1 MLIKNSF
8 LKNKINF
15 TLFFM
20 EVTWNIR
27 INGFNYAIKE
37 DTSILDACKHV
48 GITLPRFCYHES
60 LSIAGNCRMCLVIA
74 ERAEPLKL
82 TENDLPPKPT
92 TACALPVDE
101 ELEDFEI
108 FTETPY
114 VRRAREGIL
123 ETLLL
128 NHPLD
133 CPICDQGGEC
143 DLQDQTKQLGG
154 DRSRFW
160 WNKRGV
166 EDKYFGPLIKTIMTR
181 CIHCTRCVRYAA
193 EVAGVETLGTFN
205 RGTGTEIGNYA
216 SHIFNSEISGNVI
229 DLCPVGALTSKHYSF
244 KARPWE
250 LRSNESIDLTDNCG
264 SSIYVNYKETEI
276 VRVIPKTNSNINDS
290 IISDKA
296 RFSYDSLNNQRLQ
309 RIFEFSS
316 NKNVNFEEKDWSS
329 LLDSI
334 EFLIN
339 DSTEKITFIVDKNI
353 DLESLFLLKK
363 LENSF
368 SGKIRIR
375 TLNSAESYENSNISE
390 LNDKLVDI
398 NKKNSK
404 TCFLVCS
411 NIRTENAIINAKL
424 RKKYLDQPSTF
435 YCFGQNFKSTF
446 PLEFVNLN
454 IENFLK
460 FVEGK
465 NLSLSNLLIKDS
477 SPLFIISENL
487 YKRFNGKNTLIKL
500 LKKIAPTSVIY
511 NINKYS
517 NLEGNLFLGI
527 KPLSTVDLQSTTT
540 LFGIQLD
547 DLISFRRKLSNFNKR
562 LILINSHGSN
572 LTNKANIAVPCLT
585 SFEEEGI
592 YINVENRAQKALKI
606 FSKVDNARSLKQIF
620 LTLNKM
626 FKKEINFSNFLKYKY
641 EMIENASLLNS
652 TSKKFSSMSI
662 CNSNNYSSI
671 YDYSMYPIKS
681 SNEDFYRSN
690 NFSKKSIIMNKCSQ
704 EIRNLSN
711 NF

>member
-1 MLIKNSF
+1 
-8 LKNKINF
+8 
-15 TLFFM
+15 M
-20 EVTWNIR
+20 EITWNIR

-74 ERAEPLKL
+74 ERPEPLKL

-216 SHIFNSEISGNVI
+216 AHVFNSEISGNVI

-250 LRSNESIDLTDNCG
+250 LRSNESLDLTDNSG
-264 SSIYVNYKETEI
+264 SNIYVNYKETEI
-276 VRVIPKTNSNINDS
+276 VRVIPKVNSNINDS

-316 NKNVNFEEKDWSS
+316 NKNIKVQQKDWSS
-329 LLDSI
+329 LLESLEI
-334 EFLIN
+334 LLN
-339 DSTEKITFIVDKNI
+339 DSSEKITFLVDENL
-353 DLESLFLLKK
+353 DLESLVLLKK
-363 LENSF
+363 LENIF
-368 SGKIRIR
+368 SEKLKIRS
-375 TLNSAESYENSNISE
+375 LNSGQFYENLSVSE
-390 LNDKLVDI
+390 LNDKLIDL
-398 NKKNSK
+398 NKKQSK
-404 TCFLVCS
+404 ACFIISS
-411 NIRTENAIINAKL
+411 NIRTENSIINAKL
-424 RKKYLDQPSTF
+424 RKKYLDQPSSF
-435 YCFGQNFKSTF
+435 FCFGQNFKSTF

-454 IENFLK
+454 IEGILK
-460 FVEGK
+460 FFEGK
-465 NLSLSNLLIKDS
+465 DKYLSKQLIKAS
-477 SPLFIISENL
+477 SPVFVISENL
-487 YKRFNGKNTLIKL
+487 SKRFAGKNELIKMI
-500 LKKIAPTSVIY
+500 KTIAPTSIIY

-527 KPLSTVDLQSTTT
+527 KPLSKNDINSTTT
-540 LFGIQLD
+540 LVGVQLD
-547 DLISFRRKLSNFNKR
+547 DVINFRKKISNANKK
-562 LILINSHGSN
+562 LILINSHGSS
-572 LTNKANIAVPCLT
+572 LTNKSNIAIPCLT
-585 SFEEEGI
+585 AFEEEGI
-592 YINVENRAQKALKI
+592 YLNVENRAQKALKI
-606 FSKVDNARSLKQIF
+606 FSKVNDARSIKNIVSTIVRIFKKQI
-620 LTLNKM
+620 NS
-626 FKKEINFSNFLKYKY
+626 SNFLNFIH
-641 EMIENASLLNS
+641 ETIENSSLFNNTLKFFSLKVISNS
-652 TSKKFSSMSI
+652 TV
-662 CNSNNYSSI
+662 NTSI
-671 YDYSMYPIKS
+671 YDFSSHPIKS

-690 NFSKKSIIMNKCSQ
+690 NFTKNSIIMNKCSQ
-704 EIRNLSN
+704 ELRNLN
-711 NF
+711 DNF

>member
-1 MLIKNSF
+1 
-8 LKNKINF
+8 
-15 TLFFM
+15 M
-20 EVTWNIR
+20 EITWNIR

-82 TENDLPPKPT
+82 TEKDLPPKPT

-264 SSIYVNYKETEI
+264 SSVYVNFKETEI
-276 VRVIPKTNSNINDS
+276 VRVIPKPNSNINDS

-296 RFSYDSLNNQRLQ
+296 RFSYDSLNNQRLH

-316 NKNVNFEEKDWSS
+316 NKTVKVEEKDWSS
-329 LLDSI
+329 LLDNI
-334 EFLIN
+334 ELLMN
-339 DSTEKITFIVDKNI
+339 NSSEKITFVVDENL
-353 DLESLFLLKK
+353 DLESLFLL
-363 LENSF
+363 
-368 SGKIRIR
+368 
-375 TLNSAESYENSNISE
+375 
-390 LNDKLVDI
+390 
-398 NKKNSK
+398 
-404 TCFLVCS
+404 
-411 NIRTENAIINAKL
+411 
-424 RKKYLDQPSTF
+424 
-435 YCFGQNFKSTF
+435 
-446 PLEFVNLN
+446 
-454 IENFLK
+454 
-460 FVEGK
+460 
-465 NLSLSNLLIKDS
+465 
-477 SPLFIISENL
+477 
-487 YKRFNGKNTLIKL
+487 
-500 LKKIAPTSVIY
+500 
-511 NINKYS
+511 
-517 NLEGNLFLGI
+517 
-527 KPLSTVDLQSTTT
+527 
-540 LFGIQLD
+540 
-547 DLISFRRKLSNFNKR
+547 
-562 LILINSHGSN
+562 
-572 LTNKANIAVPCLT
+572 
-585 SFEEEGI
+585 
-592 YINVENRAQKALKI
+592 
-606 FSKVDNARSLKQIF
+606 
-620 LTLNKM
+620 
-626 FKKEINFSNFLKYKY
+626 
-641 EMIENASLLNS
+641 
-652 TSKKFSSMSI
+652 
-662 CNSNNYSSI
+662 
-671 YDYSMYPIKS
+671 
-681 SNEDFYRSN
+681 
-690 NFSKKSIIMNKCSQ
+690 
-704 EIRNLSN
+704 
-711 NF
+711 

>member
-1 MLIKNSF
+1 
-8 LKNKINF
+8 
-15 TLFFM
+15 M

-114 VRRAREGIL
+114 VRRAREAIL

-250 LRSNESIDLTDNCG
+250 LRSNESVDLTDNCG
-264 SSIYVNYKETEI
+264 SSVYVNYKETEI
-276 VRVIPKTNSNINDS
+276 VRVIPKPNSHINDS

-296 RFSYDSLNNQRLQ
+296 RFSYDSLSNQRLQ

-316 NKNVNFEEKDWSS
+316 NKTVKVEEKDWSS
-329 LLDSI
+329 LLDNVELLMNS
-334 EFLIN
+334 
-339 DSTEKITFIVDKNI
+339 SSEKITFVIDENL
-353 DLESLFLLKK
+353 DLESMFLLKK

-368 SGKIRIR
+368 SEKVKIR
-375 TLNSAESYENSNISE
+375 TLNPAHSYENASISE

-398 NKKNSK
+398 NKKASK
-404 TCFLVCS
+404 TCFIVCS

-424 RKKYLDQPSTF
+424 RKKYLDQPSNF
-435 YCFGQNFKSTF
+435 FCFGQNFKSTF

-454 IENFLK
+454 IESFLK

-465 NLSLSNLLIKDS
+465 NLFLSKSLIKDA

-487 YKRFNGKNTLIKL
+487 YKRFNGKNELIRVI
-500 LKKIAPTSVIY
+500 KKVAPTSLVY

-517 NLEGNLFLGI
+517 NLEGNIFAGI
-527 KPLSTVDLQSTTT
+527 KPLNKNDVDSTTT

-547 DLISFRRKLSNFNKR
+547 DVISFRRKLSNYTKR
-562 LILINSHGSN
+562 LILVNSHGSS
-572 LTNKANIAVPCLT
+572 LTNKANTAIPCLT

-592 YINVENRAQKALKI
+592 YVNIENRAQKALKV
-606 FSKVDNARSLKQIF
+606 FSKVNNSRSLKQIF

-641 EMIENASLLNS
+641 EMVENASLLNS
-652 TSKKFSSMSI
+652 TTKKFSLMLT
-662 CNSNNYSSI
+662 CNSNVNSSI
-671 YDYSMYPIKS
+671 NDYSTYPIKS

-690 NFSKKSIIMNKCSQ
+690 SFTKNSIIMNKCSQ
-704 EIRNLSN
+704 EIRSISN

>member
-1 MLIKNSF
+1 
-8 LKNKINF
+8 
-15 TLFFM
+15 M
-20 EVTWNIR
+20 EITWNIK

-193 EVAGVETLGTFN
+193 EIAGVETLGTFN
-205 RGTGTEIGNYA
+205 RGTGTEIGSYA
-216 SHIFNSEISGNVI
+216 NHVFNSEISGNII

-250 LRSNESIDLTDNCG
+250 LRSNESLDLTDNCG

-276 VRVIPKTNSNINDS
+276 ARIIPKQNSNINDS

-296 RFSYDSLNNQRLQ
+296 RFSYDALNNQRLQ

-316 NKNVNFEEKDWSS
+316 NKNVKVKQKDWSD
-329 LLDSI
+329 LLTNI
-334 EFLIN
+334 ETLIQN
-339 DSTEKITFIVDKNI
+339 PLEKITFMVNENL
-353 DLESLFLLKK
+353 DLESLVLLKK
-363 LENSF
+363 FENIF
-368 SGKIRIR
+368 SEKVKIR
-375 TLNSAESYENSNISE
+375 TVNSSQSYENSTVSE
-390 LNDKLVDI
+390 LNDQLVEI
-398 NKKNSK
+398 NKKESK
-404 TCFLVCS
+404 TCFIISS
-411 NIRTENAIINAKL
+411 NIKIENAIINAKL
-424 RKKYLDQPSTF
+424 RKKYLDQPTTLYS
-435 YCFGQNFKSTF
+435 FGQSFKSTF
-446 PLEFVNLN
+446 PMEFVNLN
-454 IENFLK
+454 INNFFK
-460 FVEGK
+460 TFEGK
-465 NLSLSNLLIKDS
+465 NLNLSNLIVKTS
-477 SPLFIISENL
+477 FPLFIISENL
-487 YKRFNGKNTLIKL
+487 WKRFNGKNELIKII
-500 LKKIAPTSVIY
+500 KKVAPTSLVY

-517 NLEGNLFLGI
+517 NLESNLFLGI
-527 KPLSTVDLQSTTT
+527 KPLNKNDINESTT
-540 LFGIQLD
+540 LFAIQLED
-547 DLISFRRKLSNFNKR
+547 TVNFRKKILNSNKTLIF
-562 LILINSHGSN
+562 INSHGSN
-572 LTNKANIAVPCLT
+572 LTNKANIAIPCLT
-585 SFEEEGI
+585 AFEEEGV
-592 YINVENRAQKALKI
+592 YINLENRAQKALKV
-606 FSKVDNARSLKQIF
+606 FSKVNDARSLKSIF
-620 LTLNKM
+620 LTLNKI
-626 FKKEINFSNFLKYKY
+626 FKSEINESKTLKHIN
-641 EMIENASLLNS
+641 EMIENSFLFNS
-652 TSKKFSSMSI
+652 NKKKFSTKYI
-662 CNSNNYSSI
+662 CNTYVKSSI
-671 YDYSMYPIKS
+671 FEFSLYPIKS
-681 SNEDFYRSN
+681 SIEDFYRSN
-690 NFSKKSIIMNKCSQ
+690 NFTKNSIIMNKCSQ
-704 EIRNLSN
+704 EMRNLTD

>member
-1 MLIKNSF
+1 
-8 LKNKINF
+8 
-15 TLFFM
+15 M

-60 LSIAGNCRMCLVIA
+60 LSIAGNCRMCLVVA
-74 ERAEPLKL
+74 ERPEPLKL

-108 FTETPY
+108 YTETPY

-133 CPICDQGGEC
+133 CPICDQAGEC

-216 SHIFNSEISGNVI
+216 SHVFNSEISGNVI

-264 SSIYVNYKETEI
+264 SNIYVNYKETEI
-276 VRVIPKTNSNINDS
+276 ARVIPKINSNINDS

-296 RFSYDSLNNQRLQ
+296 RFSYDALNNQRLQ
-309 RIFEFSS
+309 RIFEFS
-316 NKNVNFEEKDWSS
+316 FEKKAKQKDWSS
-329 LLDSI
+329 LLDTFESI
-334 EFLIN
+334 MKN
-339 DSTEKITFIVDKNI
+339 SSEKITFVIDENL
-353 DLESLFLLKK
+353 DLESLVLLKK
-363 LENSF
+363 LENLF
-368 SGKIRIR
+368 SEKVKIRN
-375 TLNSAESYENSNISE
+375 LNSAQTNGNFNLMG

-404 TCFLVCS
+404 VCFIISS
-411 NIRTENAIINAKL
+411 NIKVENSIVNAKL
-424 RKKYLDQPSTF
+424 RKKYLDQSTSF

-446 PLEFVNLN
+446 PMEFININ
-454 IENFLK
+454 IETVAKLF
-460 FVEGK
+460 EGK
-465 NLSLSNLLIKDS
+465 NLHLSQLLVKAAF
-477 SPLFIISENL
+477 PLFVTSENL
-487 YKRFNGKNTLIKL
+487 FKRFSEKNELVRII
-500 LKKIAPTSVIY
+500 KKIAPTSIVY
-511 NINKYS
+511 NIDKHC
-517 NLEGNLFLGI
+517 NLEGNSFLGI
-527 KPLSTVDLQSTTT
+527 KTLSKSDINNTTT
-540 LFGIQLD
+540 LIGVQLD
-547 DLISFRRKLSNFNKR
+547 DLINFRKKISNFQKR
-562 LILINSHGSN
+562 IILMNSHGSS
-572 LTNKANIAVPCLT
+572 LTNRANIAVPCLT

-592 YINVENRAQKALKI
+592 YLNLESRAQKALKI
-606 FSKVDNARSLKQIF
+606 FSKVNDSRSVKNIF
-620 LTLNKM
+620 LTLIKM
-626 FKKEINFSNFLKYKY
+626 FNKEIRPSSFLSSIY
-641 EMIENASLLNS
+641 ETVENSSLFN
-652 TSKKFSSMSI
+652 TTNKKFSLELTY
-662 CNSNNYSSI
+662 NSKNRTPI
-671 YDYSMYPIKS
+671 YDFFLYPVKT

-690 NFSKKSIIMNKCSQ
+690 NFTKNSIIMNKCSQ
-704 EIRNLSN
+704 ELRNLN
-711 NF
+711 DNF

>member
-1 MLIKNSF
+1 MQI
-8 LKNKINF
+8 
-15 TLFFM
+15 
-20 EVTWNIR
+20 TWNIR

-74 ERAEPLKL
+74 ERPEPLKL
-82 TENDLPPKPT
+82 TANDLPPKPT

-166 EDKYFGPLIKTIMTR
+166 EDKYLGPLIKTIMTR

-193 EVAGVETLGTFN
+193 EIAGVETLGTFN

-250 LRSNESIDLTDNCG
+250 LRATESLDLTDNCG
-264 SSIYVNYKETEI
+264 SNIYVNYKETEI
-276 VRVIPKTNSNINDS
+276 VRVIPKANSHINDS

-296 RFSYDSLNNQRLQ
+296 RFSYDALNNQRLQ

-316 NKNVNFEEKDWSS
+316 NKNIKVQQKDWAS
-329 LLDSI
+329 LLNAI
-334 EFLIN
+334 EKIIN
-339 DSTEKITFIVDKNI
+339 NSSEKITFVVDENLE
-353 DLESLFLLKK
+353 LESLLFLKK
-363 LENSF
+363 LENIF
-368 SGKIRIR
+368 SEKIKIRN
-375 TLNSAESYENSNISE
+375 LNAGQYYENLNVSE
-390 LNDKLVDI
+390 LNDKLIDI
-398 NKKNSK
+398 NTKQSK
-404 TCFLVCS
+404 ACFIVAS

-424 RKKYLDQPSTF
+424 RKKYLDQPSSF
-435 YCFGQNFKSTF
+435 FCFGQNFQSTF
-446 PLEFVNLN
+446 PIEFVNLS
-454 IENFLK
+454 
-460 FVEGK
+460 VEGVFK
-465 NLSLSNLLIKDS
+465 LFEGKDAFFSKCLIKAT
-477 SPLFIISENL
+477 SPLFFVSENL
-487 YKRFNGKNTLIKL
+487 SKRFNGKNELIKII
-500 LKKIAPTSVIY
+500 KKIAPTSKIY
-511 NINKYS
+511 NINKHS

-527 KPLSTVDLQSTTT
+527 KALSKNDIKNTTT
-540 LFGIQLD
+540 LIGVQLD
-547 DLISFRRKLSNFNKR
+547 DIVSFRKKILNLKKR
-562 LILINSHGSN
+562 FILFNSHGSS
-572 LTNKANIAVPCLT
+572 LTNKANIVIPSLT
-585 SFEEEGI
+585 AFEEEGI
-592 YINVENRAQKALKI
+592 YLNLENRAQKTLKV
-606 FSKVDNARSLKQIF
+606 FSKVSDARSVKNIF
-620 LTLNKM
+620 LTLIKL
-626 FKKEINFSNFLKYKY
+626 FKQEI
-641 EMIENASLLNS
+641 S
-652 TSKKFSSMSI
+652 TSKFLDYIHESIQNTSLFNNTYKKFSL
-662 CNSNNYSSI
+662 NFLLKSNTASYNFST
-671 YDYSMYPIKS
+671 YPIKPA
-681 SNEDFYRSN
+681 NEDFYRSN
-690 NFSKKSIIMNKCSQ
+690 KFTKNSIIMNKCSQ
-704 EIRNLSN
+704 ELRKVND

>member
-1 MLIKNSF
+1 
-8 LKNKINF
+8 
-15 TLFFM
+15 M
-20 EVTWNIR
+20 EITWNIR

-74 ERAEPLKL
+74 ERPEPLKL

-216 SHIFNSEISGNVI
+216 AHIFNSEISGNVI

-250 LRSNESIDLTDNCG
+250 LRSNESLDLTDNSG
-264 SSIYVNYKETEI
+264 SNIYVNYKETEI
-276 VRVIPKTNSNINDS
+276 VRVIPKVNSNINDS

-316 NKNVNFEEKDWSS
+316 NKNIKVQQKDWSS
-329 LLDSI
+329 LLESLEI
-334 EFLIN
+334 LLN
-339 DSTEKITFIVDKNI
+339 DSSEKITFLVDENL
-353 DLESLFLLKK
+353 DVESLVLLKK
-363 LENSF
+363 LENIF
-368 SGKIRIR
+368 SEKLKIRS
-375 TLNSAESYENSNISE
+375 LNSGRFYENLSVSE
-390 LNDKLVDI
+390 LNDKLIDL
-398 NKKNSK
+398 NKKQSK
-404 TCFLVCS
+404 ACFIISS
-411 NIRTENAIINAKL
+411 NIRTENSIINAKL
-424 RKKYLDQPSTF
+424 RKKYLDQPSSF
-435 YCFGQNFKSTF
+435 FCFGQNFKSTF

-454 IENFLK
+454 IEGILK
-460 FVEGK
+460 FFEGK
-465 NLSLSNLLIKDS
+465 DKYLSKQLIKAS
-477 SPLFIISENL
+477 SPVFVISENL
-487 YKRFNGKNTLIKL
+487 SKRFAGKNELIKMI
-500 LKKIAPTSVIY
+500 KTIAPTSIIY

-527 KPLSTVDLQSTTT
+527 KPLSKNDINSTTT
-540 LFGIQLD
+540 LVGVQLD
-547 DLISFRRKLSNFNKR
+547 DVINFRKKISNANKK
-562 LILINSHGSN
+562 LILINSHGSS
-572 LTNKANIAVPCLT
+572 LTNKSNIAIPCLT
-585 SFEEEGI
+585 AFEEEGI
-592 YINVENRAQKALKI
+592 YLNVENRAQKALKI
-606 FSKVDNARSLKQIF
+606 FSKVNDARSIKNIVSTIVRIFKKQI
-620 LTLNKM
+620 NS
-626 FKKEINFSNFLKYKY
+626 SNFLNFIH
-641 EMIENASLLNS
+641 ETIENSSLFNNTLKFFSLKVISNS
-652 TSKKFSSMSI
+652 TV
-662 CNSNNYSSI
+662 NTSI
-671 YDYSMYPIKS
+671 YDFSSHPIKS

-690 NFSKKSIIMNKCSQ
+690 NFTKNSIIMNKCSQ
-704 EIRNLSN
+704 ELRNLN
-711 NF
+711 DNF

>member
-1 MLIKNSF
+1 
-8 LKNKINF
+8 
-15 TLFFM
+15 M
-20 EVTWNIR
+20 EITWNIR

-74 ERAEPLKL
+74 ERPEPLKL

-133 CPICDQGGEC
+133 CPICDQAGEC

-250 LRSNESIDLTDNCG
+250 LRSNESIDLTDSCG
-264 SSIYVNYKETEI
+264 SNIYVNYKETEI
-276 VRVIPKTNSNINDS
+276 VRVIPKGNSNINDS
-290 IISDKA
+290 LISDKA
-296 RFSYDSLNNQRLQ
+296 RFSYDALSNQRLQ
-309 RIFEFSS
+309 RIFEFSA
-316 NKNVNFEEKDWSS
+316 NKNSKVQQKDWAS
-329 LLDSI
+329 LLEQLDSMI
-334 EFLIN
+334 TNSE
-339 DSTEKITFIVDKNI
+339 ERITFVVDDNL
-353 DLESLFLLKK
+353 DLESLVLLKK
-363 LENSF
+363 LEAVF
-368 SGKIRIR
+368 SEKIKIR
-375 TLNSAESYENSNISE
+375 TLNSGRFYKNFIVSG

-398 NKKNSK
+398 NKKESK
-404 TCFLVCS
+404 ACFIISS
-411 NIRTENAIINAKL
+411 NIKIENSIINAKL
-424 RKKYLDQPSTF
+424 RKKYLDQPSAF

-446 PLEFVNLN
+446 AMEFVNLN
-454 IENFLK
+454 INAIINLF
-460 FVEGK
+460 EGK
-465 NLSLSNLLIKDS
+465 DFYLSRLIVKTAN
-477 SPLFIISENL
+477 PLFIVSENL
-487 YKRFNGKNTLIKL
+487 SKRFKGGNTLVSMIK
-500 LKKIAPTSVIY
+500 KVAPTSLVY
-511 NINKYS
+511 EINKYS
-517 NLEGNLFLGI
+517 NAEGNALLGVA
-527 KPLSTVDLQSTTT
+527 PLSKNDINSTTT
-540 LFGIQLD
+540 LIGVQLED
-547 DLISFRRKLSNFNKR
+547 VVNFRKKISVLNKK
-562 LILINSHGSN
+562 LILISSHGSS
-572 LTNKANIAVPCLT
+572 LTSKANIAIPSLT

-592 YINVENRAQKALKI
+592 YVNVEGRVQKALKV
-606 FSKVDNARSLKQIF
+606 FSKANDSRSVKSILS
-620 LTLNKM
+620 TLIKM
-626 FKKEINFSNFLKYKY
+626 FKQEIRSSEFLNYMH
-641 EMIENASLLNS
+641 ETIENSSLFNNCY
-652 TSKKFSSMSI
+652 KKFSLKAISDSKFRT
-662 CNSNNYSSI
+662 
-671 YDYSMYPIKS
+671 SMYEFSLYPLKT

-690 NFSKKSIIMNKCSQ
+690 NFTKNSIIMNKCSQ
-704 EIRNLSN
+704 ELRGLND

>member
-1 MLIKNSF
+1 
-8 LKNKINF
+8 
-15 TLFFM
+15 M

-60 LSIAGNCRMCLVIA
+60 LSIAGNCRMCLVVA
-74 ERAEPLKL
+74 ERPEPLKL

-108 FTETPY
+108 YTETPY

-133 CPICDQGGEC
+133 CPICDQAGEC

-216 SHIFNSEISGNVI
+216 SHVFNSEISGNVI

-264 SSIYVNYKETEI
+264 SNIYVNYKETEI
-276 VRVIPKTNSNINDS
+276 ARVIPKINSNINDS

-296 RFSYDSLNNQRLQ
+296 RFSYDALNNQRLQ
-309 RIFEFSS
+309 RIFEFS
-316 NKNVNFEEKDWSS
+316 FEKKAKQKDWSS
-329 LLDSI
+329 LLDTFESI
-334 EFLIN
+334 MKN
-339 DSTEKITFIVDKNI
+339 SSEKITFVIDENL
-353 DLESLFLLKK
+353 DLESLVLLKK
-363 LENSF
+363 LENLF
-368 SGKIRIR
+368 SEKVKIRN
-375 TLNSAESYENSNISE
+375 LNSAQTNGNFNLMG

-404 TCFLVCS
+404 VCFIVSS
-411 NIRTENAIINAKL
+411 NIKVENSIVNAKL
-424 RKKYLDQPSTF
+424 RKKYLDQSTSF

-446 PLEFVNLN
+446 PMEFININ
-454 IENFLK
+454 IETVAKLF
-460 FVEGK
+460 EGK
-465 NLSLSNLLIKDS
+465 NLHLSQLLVKAAF
-477 SPLFIISENL
+477 PLFVTSENL
-487 YKRFNGKNTLIKL
+487 FKRFSEKNELVRII
-500 LKKIAPTSVIY
+500 KKIAPTSIVY
-511 NINKYS
+511 NIDKHC
-517 NLEGNLFLGI
+517 NLEGNSFLGI
-527 KPLSTVDLQSTTT
+527 KTLSKSDINNTTT
-540 LFGIQLD
+540 LIGVQLD
-547 DLISFRRKLSNFNKR
+547 DLINFRKKISNFQKR
-562 LILINSHGSN
+562 IILMNSHGSS
-572 LTNKANIAVPCLT
+572 LTNRANIAVPCLT

-592 YINVENRAQKALKI
+592 YLNLESRAQKALKI
-606 FSKVDNARSLKQIF
+606 FSKVNDSRSVKNIF
-620 LTLNKM
+620 LTLIKM
-626 FKKEINFSNFLKYKY
+626 FNKEIRPSSFLSSIY
-641 EMIENASLLNS
+641 ETVENSSLFN
-652 TSKKFSSMSI
+652 TTNKKFSLELTY
-662 CNSNNYSSI
+662 NSKNRTPI
-671 YDYSMYPIKS
+671 YDFFLYPVKT

-690 NFSKKSIIMNKCSQ
+690 NFTKNSIIMNKCSQ
-704 EIRNLSN
+704 ELRNLN
-711 NF
+711 DNF

>member
-1 MLIKNSF
+1 
-8 LKNKINF
+8 
-15 TLFFM
+15 M

-74 ERAEPLKL
+74 ERPEPLKL

-264 SSIYVNYKETEI
+264 SNIYVNYKETEI
-276 VRVIPKTNSNINDS
+276 VRVIPKVNSNINDS

-296 RFSYDSLNNQRLQ
+296 RFSYDALNNQRLQ

-316 NKNVNFEEKDWSS
+316 NKNIKVQQKDWSS
-329 LLDSI
+329 LLDAFELMIKNS
-334 EFLIN
+334 L
-339 DSTEKITFIVDKNI
+339 EKITFVIDENL
-353 DLESLFLLKK
+353 DLESLVLLKK
-363 LENSF
+363 LENIF
-368 SGKIRIR
+368 SEKVKIRN
-375 TLNSAESYENSNISE
+375 LNSGQINENFNVIG
-390 LNDKLVDI
+390 LNDKLLDI
-398 NKKNSK
+398 NKKESK
-404 TCFLVCS
+404 ACFIISS
-411 NIRTENAIINAKL
+411 NIKIENSIINAKL
-424 RKKYLDQPSTF
+424 RKKYLDQPSFF

-446 PLEFVNLN
+446 PLEFINLN
-454 IENFLK
+454 IEAIVKLF
-460 FVEGK
+460 EGRDVY
-465 NLSLSNLLIKDS
+465 LSKLLVKAAF
-477 SPLFIISENL
+477 PLFVVSENL
-487 YKRFNGKNTLIKL
+487 SKRFSGTNELIRMI
-500 LKKIAPTSVIY
+500 KKIAPTSIVY

-517 NLEGNLFLGI
+517 NLEGNNLLGI
-527 KPLSTVDLQSTTT
+527 KSLSKNDLNSTTT
-540 LFGIQLD
+540 LVGIQLD
-547 DLISFRRKLSNFNKR
+547 DVINFRKKILSLNKK
-562 LILINSHGSN
+562 LILINSHGSS

-585 SFEEEGI
+585 AFEEEGI
-592 YINVENRAQKALKI
+592 YFNVENRAQKALKV
-606 FSKVDNARSLKQIF
+606 FSKVNESRSIKNIFSTLIKIFKQ
-620 LTLNKM
+620 
-626 FKKEINFSNFLKYKY
+626 EIRLSNFLNYVY
-641 EMIENASLLNS
+641 ETIENSSLFNN
-652 TSKKFSSMSI
+652 TNKKFSLKLI
-662 CNSNNYSSI
+662 NNSQFKVST
-671 YDYSMYPIKS
+671 YDFSVYPIKT
-681 SNEDFYRSN
+681 SNEDFYRSSSFTKN
-690 NFSKKSIIMNKCSQ
+690 SIIMNKCSQ
-704 EIRNLSN
+704 ELRGLND

>member
-1 MLIKNSF
+1 
-8 LKNKINF
+8 
-15 TLFFM
+15 M
-20 EVTWNIR
+20 EITWNIR

-74 ERAEPLKL
+74 ERPEPLKL

-216 SHIFNSEISGNVI
+216 AHVFNSEISGNVI

-250 LRSNESIDLTDNCG
+250 LRSNESLDLTDNSG
-264 SSIYVNYKETEI
+264 SNIYVNYKETEI
-276 VRVIPKTNSNINDS
+276 VRVIPKVNSNINDS

-316 NKNVNFEEKDWSS
+316 NKNIKVQQKDWSS
-329 LLDSI
+329 LLESLEI
-334 EFLIN
+334 LLN
-339 DSTEKITFIVDKNI
+339 DSSEKITFLVDENL
-353 DLESLFLLKK
+353 DLESLVLLKK
-363 LENSF
+363 LENIF
-368 SGKIRIR
+368 SEKLKIRS
-375 TLNSAESYENSNISE
+375 LNSGQFYENLSVSE
-390 LNDKLVDI
+390 LNDKLIDL
-398 NKKNSK
+398 NKKQSK
-404 TCFLVCS
+404 ACFIISS
-411 NIRTENAIINAKL
+411 NIRTENSIINAKL
-424 RKKYLDQPSTF
+424 RKKYLDQPSSF
-435 YCFGQNFKSTF
+435 FCFGQNFKSTF

-454 IENFLK
+454 IEGILK
-460 FVEGK
+460 FFEGK
-465 NLSLSNLLIKDS
+465 DKYLSKQLIKAS
-477 SPLFIISENL
+477 SPVFVISENL
-487 YKRFNGKNTLIKL
+487 SKRFAGKNELIKMI
-500 LKKIAPTSVIY
+500 KTIAPTSIIY

-527 KPLSTVDLQSTTT
+527 KPLSKNDINSTTT
-540 LFGIQLD
+540 LVGVQLD
-547 DLISFRRKLSNFNKR
+547 DVINFRKKISNANKK
-562 LILINSHGSN
+562 LILINSHGSS
-572 LTNKANIAVPCLT
+572 LTNKSNIAIPCLT
-585 SFEEEGI
+585 AFEEEGI
-592 YINVENRAQKALKI
+592 YLNVENRAQKALKN
-606 FSKVDNARSLKQIF
+606 FSKVNDARSIKNIVSTIVRIFKKQI
-620 LTLNKM
+620 NS
-626 FKKEINFSNFLKYKY
+626 SNFLNFIH
-641 EMIENASLLNS
+641 ETIENSSLFNNTLKFFSLKVISNS
-652 TSKKFSSMSI
+652 TV
-662 CNSNNYSSI
+662 NTSI
-671 YDYSMYPIKS
+671 YDFSSHPIKS

-690 NFSKKSIIMNKCSQ
+690 NFTKNSIIMNKCSQ
-704 EIRNLSN
+704 ELRNLN
-711 NF
+711 DNF

>member
-1 MLIKNSF
+1 
-8 LKNKINF
+8 
-15 TLFFM
+15 M

-60 LSIAGNCRMCLVIA
+60 LSIAGNCRMCLVVA
-74 ERAEPLKL
+74 ERPEPLKL

-108 FTETPY
+108 YTETPY

-133 CPICDQGGEC
+133 CPICDQAGEC

-216 SHIFNSEISGNVI
+216 SHVFNSEISGNVI

-250 LRSNESIDLTDNCG
+250 LRSNESVDLTDNCG
-264 SSIYVNYKETEI
+264 SNIYVNYKETEI
-276 VRVIPKTNSNINDS
+276 ARVIPKINSNINDS

-296 RFSYDSLNNQRLQ
+296 RFSYDALNNQRLQ
-309 RIFEFSS
+309 RIFEFS
-316 NKNVNFEEKDWSS
+316 FEKKAKQKDWSS
-329 LLDSI
+329 LLDTFESI
-334 EFLIN
+334 MKN
-339 DSTEKITFIVDKNI
+339 SSEKITFVIDENL
-353 DLESLFLLKK
+353 DLESLVLLKK
-363 LENSF
+363 LENLF
-368 SGKIRIR
+368 SEKVKIRN
-375 TLNSAESYENSNISE
+375 LNSAQTNGNFNLMG

-404 TCFLVCS
+404 VCFIVSS
-411 NIRTENAIINAKL
+411 NIKVENSIVNAKL
-424 RKKYLDQPSTF
+424 RKKYLDQSTSF

-446 PLEFVNLN
+446 PMEFININ
-454 IENFLK
+454 IETVAKLF
-460 FVEGK
+460 EGK
-465 NLSLSNLLIKDS
+465 NLHLSQLLVKAAF
-477 SPLFIISENL
+477 PLFVTSENL
-487 YKRFNGKNTLIKL
+487 FKRFSEKNELVRII
-500 LKKIAPTSVIY
+500 KKIAPTSIVY
-511 NINKYS
+511 NIDKHC
-517 NLEGNLFLGI
+517 NLEGNSFLGI
-527 KPLSTVDLQSTTT
+527 KTLSKSDINNTTT
-540 LFGIQLD
+540 LIGVQLD
-547 DLISFRRKLSNFNKR
+547 DLINFRKKISNFQKR
-562 LILINSHGSN
+562 IILMNSHGSS
-572 LTNKANIAVPCLT
+572 LTNRANIAVPCLT

-592 YINVENRAQKALKI
+592 YLNLESRAQKALKI
-606 FSKVDNARSLKQIF
+606 FSKVNDSRSVKNIF
-620 LTLNKM
+620 LTLIKM
-626 FKKEINFSNFLKYKY
+626 FNKEIRPSSFLSSIY
-641 EMIENASLLNS
+641 ETVENSFLFN
-652 TSKKFSSMSI
+652 TTNKKFSLELTY
-662 CNSNNYSSI
+662 NSKNRTPI
-671 YDYSMYPIKS
+671 YDFFLYPVKT

-690 NFSKKSIIMNKCSQ
+690 NFTKNSIIMNKCSQ
-704 EIRNLSN
+704 ELRNLN
-711 NF
+711 DNF

>member
-1 MLIKNSF
+1 
-8 LKNKINF
+8 
-15 TLFFM
+15 M
-20 EVTWNIR
+20 EITWNIR

-74 ERAEPLKL
+74 ERPEPLKL

-216 SHIFNSEISGNVI
+216 AHVFNSEISGNVI

-264 SSIYVNYKETEI
+264 SNIYVNYKETEV
-276 VRVIPKTNSNINDS
+276 VRVIPKVNSNINDS

-316 NKNVNFEEKDWSS
+316 NKNSKVQEKDWNS
-329 LLDSI
+329 LLESI
-334 EFLIN
+334 ESLVN
-339 DSTEKITFIVDKNI
+339 DSSEKITFLIDENL
-353 DLESLFLLKK
+353 DLESLILLKK
-363 LENSF
+363 LENIF
-368 SGKIRIR
+368 SEKIKIRN
-375 TLNSAESYENSNISE
+375 LNSGQFYENLNVSE
-390 LNDKLVDI
+390 LNGKLIDI
-398 NKKNSK
+398 NKKQSK
-404 TCFLVCS
+404 ACFIISS
-411 NIRTENAIINAKL
+411 NIRTENSIINAKL
-424 RKKYLDQPSTF
+424 RKKYLDQPSSF
-435 YCFGQNFKSTF
+435 FCFGQNFKSTF

-454 IENFLK
+454 IEGILK
-460 FVEGK
+460 FFEGK
-465 NLSLSNLLIKDS
+465 DKYLSKQLIKAE
-477 SPLFIISENL
+477 SPIFVISENL
-487 YKRFNGKNTLIKL
+487 SKRFT
-500 LKKIAPTSVIY
+500 
-511 NINKYS
+511 
-517 NLEGNLFLGI
+517 
-527 KPLSTVDLQSTTT
+527 
-540 LFGIQLD
+540 
-547 DLISFRRKLSNFNKR
+547 
-562 LILINSHGSN
+562 
-572 LTNKANIAVPCLT
+572 
-585 SFEEEGI
+585 
-592 YINVENRAQKALKI
+592 
-606 FSKVDNARSLKQIF
+606 
-620 LTLNKM
+620 
-626 FKKEINFSNFLKYKY
+626 
-641 EMIENASLLNS
+641 
-652 TSKKFSSMSI
+652 
-662 CNSNNYSSI
+662 
-671 YDYSMYPIKS
+671 
-681 SNEDFYRSN
+681 
-690 NFSKKSIIMNKCSQ
+690 
-704 EIRNLSN
+704 
-711 NF
+711 

>member
-1 MLIKNSF
+1 
-8 LKNKINF
+8 
-15 TLFFM
+15 M
-20 EVTWNIR
+20 EITWNIR

-74 ERAEPLKL
+74 ERPEPLKL

-216 SHIFNSEISGNVI
+216 AHVFNSEISGNVI

-264 SSIYVNYKETEI
+264 SNIYVNYKETEV
-276 VRVIPKTNSNINDS
+276 VRVIPKVNSNINDS

-316 NKNVNFEEKDWSS
+316 NKNSKVQEKDWSS
-329 LLDSI
+329 LLDSL
-334 EFLIN
+334 EFLVN
-339 DSTEKITFIVDKNI
+339 DSSEKITFLIDENL
-353 DLESLFLLKK
+353 DLESLILLKK
-363 LENSF
+363 LENIF
-368 SGKIRIR
+368 SEKIKIRN
-375 TLNSAESYENSNISE
+375 LNSGQFYENLNVSE
-390 LNDKLVDI
+390 LNGKLVDI
-398 NKKNSK
+398 NKKQSK
-404 TCFLVCS
+404 ACFIISS
-411 NIRTENAIINAKL
+411 NTRTENSIINAKL
-424 RKKYLDQPSTF
+424 RKKYLDQPSSF
-435 YCFGQNFKSTF
+435 FCFGQNFKSTF

-454 IENFLK
+454 IEGILK
-460 FVEGK
+460 FFEGK
-465 NLSLSNLLIKDS
+465 DKYLSKQLIKAE
-477 SPLFIISENL
+477 SPIFVISENL
-487 YKRFNGKNTLIKL
+487 SKRFTGKNELIKMI
-500 LKKIAPTSVIY
+500 KTIAPTSIVY

-527 KPLSTVDLQSTTT
+527 KPLTKNDINCTTT
-540 LFGIQLD
+540 LIGVQLD
-547 DLISFRRKLSNFNKR
+547 DVINLRKKISNVNTK
-562 LILINSHGSN
+562 LILINSHGSS
-572 LTNKANIAVPCLT
+572 LTNKCSIAVPCLT
-585 SFEEEGI
+585 AFEEEGI
-592 YINVENRAQKALKI
+592 YFNLENRAQKALKI
-606 FSKVDNARSLKQIF
+606 FSKVNDARSVKNIVLTIVKIFKKQINSSKY
-620 LTLNKM
+620 LTYVH
-626 FKKEINFSNFLKYKY
+626 ET
-641 EMIENASLLNS
+641 IENSSLFNTTAKTFSLKFINNS
-652 TSKKFSSMSI
+652 TI
-662 CNSNNYSSI
+662 NDAI
-671 YDYSMYPIKS
+671 YDFSLQPIKS

-690 NFSKKSIIMNKCSQ
+690 SFTKNSIIMNKCSQ
-704 EIRNLSN
+704 ELRNLN
-711 NF
+711 DNF

>member
-1 MLIKNSF
+1 
-8 LKNKINF
+8 
-15 TLFFM
+15 M
-20 EVTWNIR
+20 EITWNIK

-205 RGTGTEIGNYA
+205 RGTGTEIGSYA
-216 SHIFNSEISGNVI
+216 NHVFNSEISGNVI

-250 LRSNESIDLTDNCG
+250 LRSNESLDLTDNCG
-264 SSIYVNYKETEI
+264 SSVYVNYKETEI
-276 VRVIPKTNSNINDS
+276 ARIIPKPNSNINDS

-296 RFSYDSLNNQRLQ
+296 RFSYDALNNQRLQ
-309 RIFEFSS
+309 KIFEFSS
-316 NKNVNFEEKDWSS
+316 NKQIKVKQKDWSS
-329 LLDSI
+329 LLDSL
-334 EFLIN
+334 EALIQN
-339 DSTEKITFIVDKNI
+339 PLEKITIIVDENL
-353 DLESLFLLKK
+353 DLESLTLLKK
-363 LENSF
+363 LENIF
-368 SGKIRIR
+368 SEKVKIR
-375 TLNSAESYENSNISE
+375 TVNSSQSYENSSVSE
-390 LNDKLVDI
+390 LNDRLVDI
-398 NKKNSK
+398 NKKESK
-404 TCFLVCS
+404 TCFILSS
-411 NIRTENAIINAKL
+411 NIKIENAIINAKL
-424 RKKYLDQPSTF
+424 RKKYLDQPTEF
-435 YCFGQNFKSTF
+435 YCFGQSFKSTF
-446 PLEFVNLN
+446 PVEFVNLN
-454 IENFLK
+454 IETF
-460 FVEGK
+460 FRTFEGK
-465 NLSLSNLLIKDS
+465 NLNLSSLIIKTTF
-477 SPLFIISENL
+477 PLFIISENL
-487 YKRFNGKNTLIKL
+487 WKRFNGKNELIKTI
-500 LKKIAPTSVIY
+500 KKVAPTSLVY
-511 NINKYS
+511 NVNKYS
-517 NLEGNLFLGI
+517 NLESNLFLGI
-527 KPLSTVDLQSTTT
+527 KPLNKNDINESTT
-540 LFGIQLD
+540 LFGVQLED
-547 DLISFRRKLSNFNKR
+547 TTSFRKKVLNSNKT
-562 LILINSHGSN
+562 LIFINSHGSN
-572 LTNKANIAVPCLT
+572 LINKANIAIPCLT
-585 SFEEEGI
+585 AFEEEGV
-592 YINVENRAQKALKI
+592 YINIENRAQKALKV
-606 FSKVDNARSLKQIF
+606 FSKVNDARSLKNIF
-620 LTLNKM
+620 LTLNKI
-626 FKKEINFSNFLKYKY
+626 FKSEISESKTLNHIN
-641 EMIENASLLNS
+641 EMIENASLFNS
-652 TSKKFSSMSI
+652 NKKKFSTKYI
-662 CNSNNYSSI
+662 CNSNIKPSI
-671 YDYSMYPIKS
+671 FEFSVYPIKS
-681 SNEDFYRSN
+681 SIEDFYRSN
-690 NFSKKSIIMNKCSQ
+690 NFTKNSTIMNKCSQ
-704 EIRNLSN
+704 EMRNLSD

>member
-1 MLIKNSF
+1 
-8 LKNKINF
+8 
-15 TLFFM
+15 M

-60 LSIAGNCRMCLVIA
+60 LSIAGNCRMCLVVA
-74 ERAEPLKL
+74 ERPEPLKL
-82 TENDLPPKPT
+82 TESDLPPKPT

-108 FTETPY
+108 YTETPY

-133 CPICDQGGEC
+133 CPICDQAGEC

-216 SHIFNSEISGNVI
+216 SHVFNSEISGNVI

-264 SSIYVNYKETEI
+264 SNIYVNYKETEI
-276 VRVIPKTNSNINDS
+276 ARVVPKINSNINDS

-296 RFSYDSLNNQRLQ
+296 RFSYDALNNQRLQ
-309 RIFEFSS
+309 RIFEFS
-316 NKNVNFEEKDWSS
+316 FEKKAKQKDWLS
-329 LLDSI
+329 LLGAFESI
-334 EFLIN
+334 MKN
-339 DSTEKITFIVDKNI
+339 SSEKITFVIDENL
-353 DLESLFLLKK
+353 DLESLVLLKK
-363 LENSF
+363 LENLF
-368 SGKIRIR
+368 SEKVKIRN
-375 TLNSAESYENSNISE
+375 LNSAQTNGNFTG

-398 NKKNSK
+398 NKKDSK
-404 TCFLVCS
+404 VCFVISS
-411 NIRTENAIINAKL
+411 NIKVENSIVNAKL
-424 RKKYLDQPSTF
+424 RKKYLDQSTSF

-446 PLEFVNLN
+446 PMEFININ
-454 IENFLK
+454 IETVAKLF
-460 FVEGK
+460 EGK
-465 NLSLSNLLIKDS
+465 NLHLSQLLVKAAF
-477 SPLFIISENL
+477 PLFVTSENL
-487 YKRFNGKNTLIKL
+487 FKRFSEKNELVRMI
-500 LKKIAPTSVIY
+500 KKIAPTSIVY
-511 NINKYS
+511 NIDKHC
-517 NLEGNLFLGI
+517 NLEGNAFLGI
-527 KPLSTVDLQSTTT
+527 KTLSKNDINNTTT
-540 LFGIQLD
+540 LIGVQLD
-547 DLISFRRKLSNFNKR
+547 DLINFRKKISNFQKR
-562 LILINSHGSN
+562 IILMNSHGSS
-572 LTNKANIAVPCLT
+572 LTNRANVAVPCLT

-592 YINVENRAQKALKI
+592 YLNLESRAQKALKI
-606 FSKVDNARSLKQIF
+606 FSKVNDSRSVKNIF
-620 LTLNKM
+620 LTLIKM
-626 FKKEINFSNFLKYKY
+626 FNKEIRPSSFLSSIY
-641 EMIENASLLNS
+641 ETVENSSLFN
-652 TSKKFSSMSI
+652 TTNKKFSLELTY
-662 CNSNNYSSI
+662 NSKNRTPI
-671 YDYSMYPIKS
+671 YDFFLYPVKT

-690 NFSKKSIIMNKCSQ
+690 NFTKNSIIMNKCSQ
-704 EIRNLSN
+704 ELRNLN
-711 NF
+711 DNF

>member
-1 MLIKNSF
+1 
-8 LKNKINF
+8 
-15 TLFFM
+15 M

-60 LSIAGNCRMCLVIA
+60 LSIAGNCRMCLVVA
-74 ERAEPLKL
+74 ERPEPLKL

-216 SHIFNSEISGNVI
+216 SHVFNSEISGNVI

-250 LRSNESIDLTDNCG
+250 LKSNESIDLTDNCG
-264 SSIYVNYKETEI
+264 SNIYVNYKETEI
-276 VRVIPKTNSNINDS
+276 ARVIPKINSNINDS

-296 RFSYDSLNNQRLQ
+296 RFSYDALNNQRLQ

-316 NKNVNFEEKDWSS
+316 NKARQMDWSN
-329 LLDSI
+329 LLDLFETTMKNPS
-334 EFLIN
+334 
-339 DSTEKITFIVDKNI
+339 EKITFLIDQNL
-353 DLESLFLLKK
+353 DLESLMLLKK
-363 LENSF
+363 LENIF
-368 SGKIRIR
+368 SEKIKIRN
-375 TLNSAESYENSNISE
+375 LNSGQANENLNIMS
-390 LNDKLVDI
+390 LNDKLIDI

-404 TCFLVCS
+404 VCFIVSS
-411 NIRTENAIINAKL
+411 NLKIENSIINAKL
-424 RKKYLDQPSTF
+424 RKKYLDQSSSF
-435 YCFGQNFKSTF
+435 YCFGQSFKSTF
-446 PLEFVNLN
+446 PMEFVNVN
-454 IENFLK
+454 IETIVKLF
-460 FVEGK
+460 EGK
-465 NLSLSNLLIKDS
+465 DINLSNLLVKAAF
-477 SPLFIISENL
+477 PLFVTSENL
-487 YKRFNGKNTLIKL
+487 FKRFSEKNELIRII
-500 LKKIAPTSVIY
+500 KKIAPTAIVY
-511 NINKYS
+511 NVNKYC
-517 NLEGNLFLGI
+517 NLEGNIFSGI
-527 KPLSTVDLQSTTT
+527 RQLSQNDINLTTT
-540 LFGIQLD
+540 LIGIQLD
-547 DLISFRRKLSNFNKR
+547 DVVSLRKKISNFNR
-562 LILINSHGSN
+562 NLVLINSHGSN
-572 LTNKANIAVPCLT
+572 LTNKANVAVPCLT
-585 SFEEEGI
+585 AFEEEGI
-592 YINVENRAQKALKI
+592 YLNLENRAQKALKI
-606 FSKVDNARSLKQIF
+606 FSKVNDSRSVKNILSTLIKIF
-620 LTLNKM
+620 TH
-626 FKKEINFSNFLKYKY
+626 EIKPSKF
-641 EMIENASLLNS
+641 LNS
-652 TSKKFSSMSI
+652 TYETVENSSLFNNTDKKFSLKLSQ
-662 CNSNNYSSI
+662 NSKNITKIYNYSF
-671 YDYSMYPIKS
+671 YPVKTS
-681 SNEDFYRSN
+681 SEDFYRSN
-690 NFSKKSIIMNKCSQ
+690 SFTKNSIIMNKCSQ
-704 EIRNLSN
+704 ELRSLND